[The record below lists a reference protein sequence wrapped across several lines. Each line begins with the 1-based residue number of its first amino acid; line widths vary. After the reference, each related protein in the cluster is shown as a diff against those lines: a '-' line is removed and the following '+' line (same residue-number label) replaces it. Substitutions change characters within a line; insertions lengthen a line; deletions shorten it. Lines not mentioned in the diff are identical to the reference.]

1 MIEYFSTHLWQLW
14 AIVSILCLILELSSG
29 DFFIMCFS
37 IGAFVS
43 LIAALC
49 GMSFTAQIIVF
60 AIASALC
67 LWLVRPLALKYLHRS
82 KEERLSNADALI
94 GRVGRVSQS
103 IEANGYGRVAIDGDD
118 WKAVGEGGVAIPI
131 NTRVRVTALD
141 SIIVT
146 VKPADETASE

>member
-94 GRVGRVSQS
+94 SRVGRVRQR
-103 IEANGYGRVAIDGDD
+103 IEANGYARVAIDGDD